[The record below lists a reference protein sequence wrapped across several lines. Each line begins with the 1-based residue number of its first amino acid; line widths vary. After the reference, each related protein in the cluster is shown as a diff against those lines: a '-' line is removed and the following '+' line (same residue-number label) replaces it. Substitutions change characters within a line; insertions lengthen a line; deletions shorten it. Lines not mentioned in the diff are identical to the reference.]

1 MDKLSVA
8 YQLREPKSK
17 TETAIQCHITV
28 NGQRIVFPTHWRV
41 IPKNWSNNKADKNS
55 GKFFKSSQFGYRE
68 RNQEL
73 MSMKLDIE
81 DLFNRY
87 LRDNGKAPSKV
98 EFRNILDLE
107 FNRVE
112 KPRQMDLFEFIES
125 FIETKRRRMQ
135 TAGKRTTGNTILSS
149 YKQTRN
155 LLQNFE
161 QSTRNKVDFETIS
174 IELYYQLIEF
184 MEAELDLKPNTIGTH
199 IKNLKAFLNE
209 ALEQQLTTNRTHQSK
224 HFIKPSEE
232 SYTIALTWDEVDE
245 IISLDLS
252 DRPYLD
258 SNRDLFIVVC
268 TTGLRYS
275 DLRQLNKKRI
285 IRKASGNEIQLKTQK
300 TGQGVVIPIDSRLQ
314 SVIDKYQHTE
324 TGFPKVI
331 SNQKLNRTLKE
342 IGKQI
347 ESLNE
352 MEVYNTTKGGK
363 QLEVKKK
370 RYELIGTHTGR
381 RTFATRWY
389 LSELLPTRVIM
400 AITGHKTER
409 SFFRYIRLTPD
420 DVTESFRRA
429 IEEQLKSRK
438 STA

>member
-1 MDKLSVA
+1 MDKLSLG

-41 IPKNWSNNKADKNS
+41 IPKNWSSNKADKNS
-55 GKFFKSSQFGYRE
+55 GKFFKSSLLGHRE

-98 EFRNILDLE
+98 EFRNLLDIE

-112 KPRQMDLFEFIES
+112 KPRQMGLFEFMES
-125 FIETKRRRMQ
+125 FIASKTRRMQ

-155 LLQNFE
+155 LLQDFQ
-161 QSTRNKVDFETIS
+161 QSTQNKVDFETIS
-174 IELYYQLIEF
+174 IELYDHLIEF
-184 MEAELDLKPNTIGTH
+184 MESELDLKPNTIGTH

-209 ALEQQLTTNRTHQSK
+209 ALEQQLTTNRAHQSK
-224 HFIKPSEE
+224 YFIKPSEE
-232 SYTIALTWDEVDE
+232 SYTIALTWEEMDE

-252 DRPYLD
+252 NRPSLD

-285 IRKASGNEIQLKTQK
+285 ITKKSGNEIQLKPQK
-300 TGQGVVIPIDSRLQ
+300 TGKGVVIPIDPRLQ
-314 SVIDKYQHTE
+314 SIINKYQHTE

-331 SNQKLNRTLKE
+331 SNQKLNRALKE
-342 IGKQI
+342 LGKLI
-347 ESLNE
+347 ESLNSTE
-352 MEVYNTTKGGK
+352 LYTTTKGGK
-363 QLEVKKK
+363 QVEMREK
-370 RYELIGTHTGR
+370 RYELLGTHTGR
-381 RTFATRWY
+381 RTFATLWY
-389 LSELLPTRVIM
+389 LSELLPPRVIM
-400 AITGHKTER
+400 AVTGHKTEQ
-409 SFFRYIRLTPD
+409 SFYRYIRLTPD

-429 IEEQLKSRK
+429 MDKQLKTPKK
-438 STA
+438 ST